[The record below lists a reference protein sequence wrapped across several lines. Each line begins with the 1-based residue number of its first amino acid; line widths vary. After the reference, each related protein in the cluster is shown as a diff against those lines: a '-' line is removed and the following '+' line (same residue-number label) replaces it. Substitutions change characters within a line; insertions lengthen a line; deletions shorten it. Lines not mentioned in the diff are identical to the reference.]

1 MSLASQV
8 VSAFQAVGADIKS
21 LRSFLAEPYVFSKT
35 GGLTVT
41 TGVARIPIKGGTF
54 NIESVAAMVGTA
66 PTGATLILDVKKNG
80 TTIYGTSANRPTVA
94 IGANA
99 ATVGAN
105 SVTSVTT
112 GDYLTVDI
120 VQVGS
125 TVAGSDLTLVVR
137 LRRTA

>member
-8 VSAFQAVGADIKS
+8 VSAFQAVGADIRT
-21 LRSFLAEPYVFSKT
+21 LRLWLAEPYVFSKT
-35 GGLTVT
+35 GALTT
-41 TGVARIPIKGGTF
+41 STGVARIPIKGGTF
-54 NIESVAAMVGTA
+54 NIQSVAAMVNTA
-66 PTGATLILDVKKNG
+66 PGGASIILDVKKNG
-80 TTIYGTSANRPTVA
+80 VTIFGTAGNRPTIA
-94 IGANA
+94 AGSTS

-105 SVTSVTT
+105 SVTSVTD

-125 TVAGSDLTLVVR
+125 TTAGSDLTLVVR